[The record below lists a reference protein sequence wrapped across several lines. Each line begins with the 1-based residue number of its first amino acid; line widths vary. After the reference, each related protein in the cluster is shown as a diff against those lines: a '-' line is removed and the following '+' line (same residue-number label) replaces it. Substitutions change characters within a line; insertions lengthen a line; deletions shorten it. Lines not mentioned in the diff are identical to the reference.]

1 MLMAEPRD
9 RTNGYSPEVDIW
21 MECLGRIIPLRQA
34 APTFV
39 IPFEAGYLPKCDAV
53 VVVSVDGKRF
63 ERPVRVSGMKPT
75 WTKASIHA
83 RDNVAP
89 F

>member
-1 MLMAEPRD
+1 MDDACNPAL
-9 RTNGYSPEVDIW
+9 GYSPVVDIW

-39 IPFEAGYLPKCDAV
+39 IPFKAEELPKCDAV
-53 VVVSVDGKRF
+53 VVVSVDGRRF
-63 ERPVRVSGMKPT
+63 ERPVRMSGMKPT
-75 WTKASIHA
+75 WSRASVFS
-83 RDNVAP
+83 RDSIAP

>member
-1 MLMAEPRD
+1 MDETRD
-9 RTNGYSPEVDIW
+9 TTQGYSPEVDIW

-39 IPFEAGYLPKCDAV
+39 IPFEASYLPKCDAV

-63 ERPVRVSGMKPT
+63 ERPVRMGGMKPT
-75 WTKASIHA
+75 WTKASVRA
-83 RDNVAP
+83 RDSIAP